1 MAVIP
6 EMTKARTE
14 LVLRYPFFGKLALG
28 LELIESD
35 QFDTMAVDG
44 QHIYYNKTWVKSL
57 THKEIVGVIAH
68 EVLHVV
74 FKHHLRRGDRDK
86 HWWNVA
92 GDYVINAVLLEDGFI
107 LPDDGLFNDD
117 YAGMST
123 EKVYDLVYQDNK
135 DDSQEIIAKGM
146 VGEVIDAV
154 SKDGGSLSETEIKEL
169 EREINI
175 SVMQAEQSAKSIGK
189 GGDARK
195 AMMDTIKKQSV
206 NWRDVLSNL
215 MLDNL
220 VPCDYNFNN
229 PNRRFIYQ
237 GMYLPSVEKEPSQEI
252 AIAIDI
258 SGSIAKDEMAMF
270 IDAVNNIVSVAN
282 PNKVHIIYCDDCVR
296 QVDVFEKGEEVKL
309 NYILG
314 GGTDFDPVFKY
325 IDKTLQN
332 EVAYLVYLTDG
343 YGYCNM
349 DEPYYPTIWATIGT
363 RHYFKFGEVVEVS

>member
-1 MAVIP
+1 
-6 EMTKARTE
+6 
-14 LVLRYPFFGKLALG
+14 
-28 LELIESD
+28 
-35 QFDTMAVDG
+35 MAVDG

-154 SKDGGSLSETEIKEL
+154 SKDGDSLSETEIKEL

-309 NYILG
+309 
-314 GGTDFDPVFKY
+314 KY
-325 IDKTLQN
+325 MIVTGKQYYLQ
-332 EVAYLVYLTDG
+332 
-343 YGYCNM
+343 
-349 DEPYYPTIWATIGT
+349 
-363 RHYFKFGEVVEVS
+363 HQ